1 MGILRGKY
9 YGLGRRRRRWVRTL
23 KRVISSVAAKK
34 LIDSKRKPTK
44 STLSSRETKAYHP
57 NLFHA
62 IGNNFNFK

>member
-1 MGILRGKY
+1 M
-9 YGLGRRRRRWVRTL
+9 

-44 STLSSRETKAYHP
+44 STLSSKETKAYHP